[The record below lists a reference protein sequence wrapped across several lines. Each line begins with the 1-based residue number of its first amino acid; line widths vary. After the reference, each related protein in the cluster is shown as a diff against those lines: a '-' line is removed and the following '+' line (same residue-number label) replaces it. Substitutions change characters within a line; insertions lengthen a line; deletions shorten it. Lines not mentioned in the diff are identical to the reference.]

1 MYCMNLYT
9 GIRSNKLYMVYKKDL
24 QISRTAVF
32 ERSCPEF
39 PLDTNCWRKQ
49 SRKIAPSKPIS
60 LVNNLDYTNDA
71 NWPK

>member
-39 PLDTNCWRKQ
+39 PLDTNCGRLSYIFDEIQ
-49 SRKIAPSKPIS
+49 GGSS
-60 LVNNLDYTNDA
+60 
-71 NWPK
+71 